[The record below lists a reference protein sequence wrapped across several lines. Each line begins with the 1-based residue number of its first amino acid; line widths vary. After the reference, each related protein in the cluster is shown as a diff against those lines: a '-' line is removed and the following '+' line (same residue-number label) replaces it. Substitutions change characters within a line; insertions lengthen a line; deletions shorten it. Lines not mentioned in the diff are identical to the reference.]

1 MIVLFLFVASLL
13 VGLPIGVAI
22 GVTTF
27 AGYISLGGGIV
38 DNGFLG
44 MVPSRM
50 FAALN
55 SFAFLAMPFFILAGE
70 IMNKTGITDRILQ
83 FAKALVGHWRGG
95 LAHTNMLS
103 SLLFAGVSGSATAD
117 AAAFGRTLVPA
128 MVRHGYS
135 RSFACAI
142 TAAGSIVGPTVP
154 PSSLM
159 VLYGSIMGV
168 SIAGLFASGILPGVV
183 ITLLCMALIM
193 LTGRAK
199 NLPREDIVLSRKA
212 VWAAF
217 KRAFLALLMPAII
230 LGGILGGI
238 VTPTEAA
245 AIAVGYALFIGL
257 FVYKNLKLSDLP
269 GILARTARINGVVF
283 LIVAM
288 ASALGWWLGFERIPQ
303 NLSAT
308 LLAITENKQL
318 VLLMLIGIL
327 LVFGMVMDIAAVLII
342 MGPVLMPIMAQI
354 GLDPIHAGIIV
365 VLALNIS
372 LMTPPIGA
380 CLFVLAS
387 VTGEKIGGIMKELWP
402 YLLLEV
408 TVLLGFAFL
417 PSVALFIPRMLGF

>member
-1 MIVLFLFVASLL
+1 MIVALLFVVSLL
-13 VGLPIGVAI
+13 IGLPIGVAI
-22 GVTTF
+22 GVATF
-27 AGYISLGGGIV
+27 AGYIALGGGIV
-38 DNGFLG
+38 DNNFLV
-44 MVPSRM
+44 MIPSKI
-50 FAALN
+50 FSALN

-70 IMNKTGITDRILQ
+70 IMNKTGITDRILL

-95 LAHTNMLS
+95 LAHTNMLA

-128 MVRHGYS
+128 MVRNGYT
-135 RSFACAI
+135 RSYACAI

-168 SIAGLFASGILPGVV
+168 SIAGLFASGILPGAV
-183 ITLLCMALIM
+183 ITLLCMAMIT
-193 LTGRAK
+193 LTARAK
-199 NLPREDIVLSRKA
+199 NLPREDILLSRRI

-217 KRAFLALLMPAII
+217 KKAFLALLMPGII

-245 AIAVGYALFIGL
+245 AIAVGYALFIGM

-269 GILARTARINGVVF
+269 EILARTARINGVVF
-283 LIVAM
+283 LIVAI

-303 NLSAT
+303 NLSKG
-308 LLAITENKQL
+308 LLVLSDNKDL
-318 VLLMLIGIL
+318 ILLMLIGIL
-327 LVFGMVMDIAAVLII
+327 LAFGMVMDITAVLII
-342 MGPVLMPIMAQI
+342 MGPVLLPIMAQI

-380 CLFVLAS
+380 CLFVLSS
-387 VTGEKIGGIMKELWP
+387 VTGERIGGIMKDLWP
-402 YLLLEV
+402 FLLLEV
-408 TVLLGFAFL
+408 AILLGFAFL
-417 PSVALFIPRMLGF
+417 PDVALFIPRLLGF